1 MKRPLI
7 PPPTRFDDKGRPR
20 TKWDDL
26 AEKEPPRRAPRTLSD
41 ISIPTPCRGLSDH
54 LPLPGMPPFTKC
66 FKK

>member
-7 PPPTRFDDKGRPR
+7 PPPTRLDDKGRPR
-20 TKWDDL
+20 TKWDEE
-26 AEKEPPRRAPRTLSD
+26 AEKNPPRDPKTVGRRGYGM
-41 ISIPTPCRGLSDH
+41 TPMLGLSDH